1 MGKKIRSDR
10 PAEKQ
15 GGRTADFLLWFLE
28 KNYWGKFTSCGRVRP
43 YRYALNQRKRRKRF
57 SEPLLCADRSETETH
72 GTQTF
77 LPHYGNCKISSSNHR
92 YLLIHLQYMVFQP
105 CQKIVDQFIQGFL
118 LAVIDF
124 LQVHIV

>member
-77 LPHYGNCKISSSNHR
+77 LPHYGN
-92 YLLIHLQYMVFQP
+92 
-105 CQKIVDQFIQGFL
+105 
-118 LAVIDF
+118 
-124 LQVHIV
+124 